1 MSYQRVSWEGRG
13 SGVGFGF
20 GARSDFTQ
28 LPQALA
34 NPGPGHYDHSL
45 LKRNVYS
52 VMESTNSI
60 DIKRYSR
67 NVELPRY
74 ESPGPGYYSL
84 VTSSTKRLSIPRGKR
99 WLSEVR
105 VDYEAKPTSYVL

>member
-1 MSYQRVSWEGRG
+1 M
-13 SGVGFGF
+13 
-20 GARSDFTQ
+20 DIT
-28 LPQALA
+28 P
-34 NPGPGHYDHSL
+34 
-45 LKRNVYS
+45 
-52 VMESTNSI
+52 

-84 VTSSTKRLSIPRGKR
+84 VTSSTKRLSIPKGKR

-105 VDYEAKPTSYVL
+105 VDYEAKPTSYGVAVNEKGRASSMGREVRDFDPIKYSGNNKAILAKGLY